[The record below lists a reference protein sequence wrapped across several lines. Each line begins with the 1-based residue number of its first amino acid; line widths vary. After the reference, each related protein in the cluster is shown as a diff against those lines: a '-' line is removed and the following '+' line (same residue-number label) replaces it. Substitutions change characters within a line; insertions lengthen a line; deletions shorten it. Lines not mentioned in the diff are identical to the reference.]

1 MASAKVSAKGWVVIP
16 AEIRARHGI
25 RPGDIVQ
32 IVDYAGQI
40 AIVPMHEN
48 PIQRGRGMF
57 KGGPSLTQSLHDER
71 DRDRA
76 AEERNL
82 QPRG

>member
-1 MASAKVSAKGWVVIP
+1 VIP

-25 RPGDIVQ
+25 RPGDVVQ

-40 AIVPMHEN
+40 AILPMLED

-57 KGGPSLTQSLHDER
+57 KGGPSLTKSLREERER
-71 DRDRA
+71 DRE
-76 AEERNL
+76 AEEREL
-82 QPRG
+82 QTRG